1 LDATPIGI
9 AEQGVSI
16 EYVLTNI
23 VWMVFAERLRT
34 VERRPHKLTPEGM
47 DCTALSV
54 RIIAGFSGVDQPKG
68 YTMGAA

>member
-1 LDATPIGI
+1 MRGSPCLCDGANDVGRHLDATPIGI

-34 VERRPHKLTPEGM
+34 VER
-47 DCTALSV
+47 
-54 RIIAGFSGVDQPKG
+54 
-68 YTMGAA
+68 